1 MTKRKVSTYTPDEEL
16 DDIVAAAEVDAAE
29 ERRMQRRIRREVVR
43 IADDDEVDAESA
55 EELDVEEGEGA
66 TNSRDEAS
74 GEATKQ
80 EPRRRKSLWGLITTG
95 SFLTSSSAR
104 QYYRY
109 LAAIAIMCFVSIF
122 LKFMALNADIESR
135 RLEKEA
141 TILRERAILFKE
153 QRHNASTKSEIERH
167 LSESGI
173 ELINLSG
180 KSRIIER

>member
-1 MTKRKVSTYTPDEEL
+1 MAKRKVSTYTPDEEL
-16 DDIVAAAEVDAAE
+16 DDIVAAAEADAAE

-43 IADDDEVDAESA
+43 IADDVEVDEVEHD
-55 EELDVEEGEGA
+55 EEEQEEV
-66 TNSRDEAS
+66 TDSRNEAPE
-74 GEATKQ
+74 EATHS
-80 EPRRRKSLWGLITTG
+80 EPRKRKSLWGLITTG
-95 SFLTSSSAR
+95 SFLTSNSAR

-153 QRHNASTKSEIERH
+153 QRHNVSTKSEIERN